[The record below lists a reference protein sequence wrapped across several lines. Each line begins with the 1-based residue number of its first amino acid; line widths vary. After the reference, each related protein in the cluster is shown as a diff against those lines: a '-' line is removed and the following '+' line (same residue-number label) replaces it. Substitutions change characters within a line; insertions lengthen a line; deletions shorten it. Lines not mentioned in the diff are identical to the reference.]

1 MPIEV
6 TVRHQNATPGIKDY
20 AEKRAARLVEQFPRV
35 ESVHVTINAQRQ
47 LYETQFV
54 VQQKSVTAVGA
65 TEHSSN
71 LRSAIDTAA
80 ARVERQLRKN
90 RNKRIDVHVRK
101 ADRP

>member
-1 MPIEV
+1 MTIEV
-6 TVRHQNATPGIKDY
+6 TVRHSNAAPGIKAY
-20 AEKRAARLVEQFPRV
+20 AEMRAARLVEQFPKV

-54 VQQKSVTAVGA
+54 VQQKNVTAVGA
-65 TEHSSN
+65 TEHASN

-80 ARVERQLRKN
+80 ARVEKQLRKN
-90 RNKRIDVHVRK
+90 RKKRIDTHIRK